1 MYIKVVSNKSFFFKS
16 KKIYETFRATGKAAT
31 CVGTTEQKLHHW
43 NVLTEAL
50 NHNFTLMGNV
60 LRFWF
65 ASQFWKF
72 PFLNFHDH
80 SESSL
85 PVFANQRV

>member
-1 MYIKVVSNKSFFFKS
+1 MYIKVVAREYQIKAFFLKS

-50 NHNFTLMGNV
+50 NHWITTSLWWEMFSVSGLRHNFE
-60 LRFWF
+60 
-65 ASQFWKF
+65 S
-72 PFLNFHDH
+72 FH
-80 SESSL
+80 
-85 PVFANQRV
+85 F